1 MRSLGIELL
10 TAGSLAHEHL
20 VLLLDVRLRRCVP
33 PRDPRAVRK
42 VVAVRESRSLLLMMW
57 WNRFWGEEVMVRMAT
72 MSLRYS
78 TTTSAGRLKIVETRC
93 VVMARHVGGG
103 RGC

>member
-10 TAGSLAHEHL
+10 TARRLAHEHL

-42 VVAVRESRSLLLMMW
+42 VVAVGESGTLLLVC

-72 MSLRYS
+72 MALLRCS
-78 TTTSAGRLKIVETRC
+78 TTAGRLKIVEPGR
-93 VVMARHVGGG
+93 VVVAGHVGGR

>member
-10 TAGSLAHEHL
+10 TAGRLAHEHL

-33 PRDPRAVRK
+33 PRDARPVRK

-57 WNRFWGEEVMVRMAT
+57 NRFLGEEVMVRMAT
-72 MSLRYS
+72 MALLRCS
-78 TTTSAGRLKIVETRC
+78 TTAGRLKIVETGS
-93 VVMARHVGGG
+93 VVVARHVGG
-103 RGC
+103 

>member
-1 MRSLGIELL
+1 M
-10 TAGSLAHEHL
+10 
-20 VLLLDVRLRRCVP
+20 
-33 PRDPRAVRK
+33 RK
-42 VVAVRESRSLLLMMW
+42 VVTVGKSWSLLLMM

-93 VVMARHVGGG
+93 VVMAGHVGGG